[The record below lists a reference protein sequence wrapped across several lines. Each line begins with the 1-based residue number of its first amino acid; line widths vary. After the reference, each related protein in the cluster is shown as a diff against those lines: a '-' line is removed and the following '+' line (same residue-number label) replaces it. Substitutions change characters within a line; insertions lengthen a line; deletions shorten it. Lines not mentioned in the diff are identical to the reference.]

1 MTNWQQSL
9 YIKLRWKK
17 GCQSS
22 VDGIIVQI
30 SFVPIKRVV
39 NFHTDVEEDVH

>member
-1 MTNWQQSL
+1 
-9 YIKLRWKK
+9 LRWKK

-30 SFVPIKRVV
+30 LLVPIKLSIRAALKSVC
-39 NFHTDVEEDVH
+39 NFHTNVEEDVH